1 MNLALKI
8 VPPVQLV
15 ISASLMFY
23 LADSFPQ
30 LHFTFSYVIP
40 LMLLLIALACIVG
53 SLALYGFHK
62 HKTTIHPHTPEK
74 TSTVVDTGV
83 YAYSRNPMYFALILI
98 QLALALYLGN
108 IACFAVVPLF
118 ILYITRYQIKP
129 EEEILTK
136 RFPVAYQA
144 YCKKVRRWL

>member
-15 ISASLMFY
+15 ISASIMFY
-23 LADSFPQ
+23 LSDSFPQ
-30 LHFTFSYVIP
+30 LHFTTV
-40 LMLLLIALACIVG
+40 
-53 SLALYGFHK
+53 
-62 HKTTIHPHTPEK
+62 HPHTPEK

-83 YAYSRNPMYFALILI
+83 YAYSRNPMYIALILI

-108 IACFAVVPLF
+108 IACFAVIPFF
-118 ILYITRYQIKP
+118 IMYITQYQIKP

-136 RFPVAYQA
+136 RFPLAYQA